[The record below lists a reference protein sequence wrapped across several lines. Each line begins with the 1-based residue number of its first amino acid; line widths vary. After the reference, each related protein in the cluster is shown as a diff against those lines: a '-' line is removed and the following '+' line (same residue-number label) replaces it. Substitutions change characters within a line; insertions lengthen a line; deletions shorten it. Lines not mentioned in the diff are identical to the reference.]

1 MGSIRKEKGARDHRN
16 HMLPPTPEQVFRA
29 EIDSQRSGGKE
40 IISVTIGYRS
50 SITHAIKIQ
59 IYLAFNCEYVEW

>member
-1 MGSIRKEKGARDHRN
+1 
-16 HMLPPTPEQVFRA
+16 MLPPTPEQVFRA

-40 IISVTIGYRS
+40 IISVTIGYRI
-50 SITHAIKIQ
+50 SIAHAIKIQ